1 MLNIGLSGRVAETV
15 DAAVSKTAEGN
26 LMPVRFWPRP
36 PLQIDL
42 FF

>member
-1 MLNIGLSGRVAETV
+1 MLEGGRMGRVAELV

-36 PLQIDL
+36 PSTY
-42 FF
+42 